1 MNAALEAWYERLSA
15 AVSAEVPGAVELRRR
30 LHADPRLSGQE
41 EDTADAVVAALGA
54 GPGHETAIT
63 GRVVRVLR
71 GTTPTVA
78 LRAELDGLAV
88 SEATG
93 VPWAAPGGVM
103 HACGHDVRLAALVTV
118 CRAVRRVGGPAP
130 VLAVLQPREEGEPS
144 GGRDIAGSGFL
155 DEEDVGRRWPCTCSR
170 SCRPVWSR
178 PPMARS

>member
-1 MNAALEAWYERLSA
+1 MSAALEAWYEVLHA
-15 AVSAEVPGAVELRRR
+15 AVLEEVPGAVELRRR

-54 GPGHETAIT
+54 GPGHPTAIT
-63 GRVVRVLR
+63 GRVVRVLP

-103 HACGHDVRLAALVTV
+103 HA
-118 CRAVRRVGGPAP
+118 
-130 VLAVLQPREEGEPS
+130 
-144 GGRDIAGSGFL
+144 
-155 DEEDVGRRWPCTCSR
+155 
-170 SCRPVWSR
+170 
-178 PPMARS
+178 